1 MIPEIFEQWFLTNK
15 CNAAGKGM
23 SEILKSISSGF
34 DQVRTHA
41 NICFSMLALSQVL
54 NCPKQNQNAA
64 WQVEILSWLMCGASG
79 KFIQQTTTDKS
90 YKREKVYSRT
100 RHTCISNTC

>member
-1 MIPEIFEQWFLTNK
+1 MIPEIFEQWVLTNK
-15 CNAAGKGM
+15 YDTAAIGM

-64 WQVEILSWLMCGASG
+64 LQVQVLAWLMCGASK
-79 KFIQQTTTDKS
+79 KF
-90 YKREKVYSRT
+90 
-100 RHTCISNTC
+100 